1 MKNVEKHLGKLKG
14 VSDLPEMNISSG
26 DKVQGEPIGPSKRQ
40 KAYKRYLEDE
50 CYMSDSEAETILNTV
65 EDLMNVLKKRSLN
78 LYQIEAIKKTL
89 ECEIMEQSLFG
100 GQKLD
105 GAND

>member
-1 MKNVEKHLGKLKG
+1 MENIKRHLEELKG
-14 VSDLPEMNISSG
+14 VSDLPELNISSG
-26 DKVQGEPIGPSKRQ
+26 DKVQAEPIVPSKRR
-40 KAYKRYLEDE
+40 KAYKQYLKDD
-50 CYMSDSEAETILNTV
+50 CAMSDWQAETILNTV

-78 LYQIEAIKKTL
+78 LYQIEAIKEIL